1 LLSLDIFGHDSPDVA
16 YVARR
21 HGPSAGI
28 VLTDVARQGRS
39 VIYHQQ
45 NVRNTLGR
53 KDLLSADK
61 DSQKNPN
68 RPGVRATPLAYR
80 NDHAML
86 V

>member
-1 LLSLDIFGHDSPDVA
+1 VA

-53 KDLLSADK
+53 K
-61 DSQKNPN
+61 NPN